1 MQSMR
6 TSWNENHAVLR
17 GTAAAEPVFS
27 HTNHGVD
34 FFLFPLTVPRL
45 SGAEDRI
52 NVVAPAPLLE
62 GSPLSPGGWV
72 EVTGEVRTF
81 NNRTGPGSR
90 LVITLLARTLAETEE
105 PPCNQ
110 LTLTGVLCKPP
121 ILRRT
126 PLGRTICDLMLAVP
140 RRYGRTDY
148 LPVIAWGQL
157 AQQVRSLSTGAR
169 ICLEGRLQS
178 RIYQKVTESGTE
190 ERVAYEVSMMRLE
203 SQHEDL

>member
-1 MQSMR
+1 MM
-6 TSWNENHAVLR
+6 TSECCNDIVLE
-17 GTAAAEPVFS
+17 GKVLAAPAPS
-27 HTNHGVD
+27 HENHGVHFFR
-34 FFLFPLTVPRL
+34 FFLEVPRL
-45 SGAEDRI
+45 SGQADTLPVLIPESM
-52 NVVAPAPLLE
+52 VQQVCQ
-62 GSPLSPGGWV
+62 
-72 EVTGEVRTF
+72 GETVRVRGQLRSF
-81 NNRTGPGSR
+81 NNRSGVGSR
-90 LVITLLARTLAETEE
+90 LVLTVYGQEVL
-105 PPCNQ
+105 PPCGEAANHIA
-110 LTLTGVLCKPP
+110 LIGSLCKAP
-121 ILRRT
+121 IYRRT

-190 ERVAYEVSMMRLE
+190 ERVAYEVSIMRLE